1 MKVVT
6 VEQMQRIEADSDAAG
21 HSYAAMMEQA
31 GRSVAEIIGARTGVQ
46 DRQVLVL
53 VGPGNNG
60 GDGLVAARYLS
71 EAGALVT
78 CYLYRDRN
86 PAADENFRTVL
97 EGRVR
102 AALADED
109 DAWQRLRDLTG
120 QADVLIDALL
130 GTGTRLPLRGGLA
143 EML

>member
-6 VEQMQRIEADSDAAG
+6 VEQMQRIESDSDAAG

-31 GRSVAEIIGARTGVQ
+31 GRSISEVIATRTAVR
-46 DRQVLVL
+46 DTQVLIL

-60 GDGLVAARYLS
+60 GDGLVAARHLS

-86 PAADENFRTVL
+86 PALDENFRLVL

-102 AALADED
+102 AVLFDDRSGQED
-109 DAWQRLRDLTG
+109 YGAILRRPFN
-120 QADVLIDALL
+120 LL
-130 GTGTRLPLRGGLA
+130 PCHIHHGL
-143 EML
+143 MKYGITL